1 MLDTIFKE
9 IGILI
14 YQQTKKKK
22 IKLSENYPLIKKY

>member
-22 IKLSENYPLIKKY
+22 NQTIGKLPIN